1 MSLQWISNFLEAQA
15 AELGAARN
23 TQEAYGRDLKDFLT
37 FLEARS
43 ASFSTANRTMLE
55 DYLVQCEAIGLA
67 TATKARRLSSIKQ
80 LYRFAF
86 EENLR
91 KDNPAIQIRGPKK
104 DKRLPRSLSLQEVE
118 QLLQTA
124 CRMPNQRANKMR
136 LTCLME
142 LLYATGMRVTELVSL
157 PVATVRGNPDMILV
171 RGKGG
176 KERMVPLSPSARDAV
191 ILWMSL
197 RDSDEASSKSTFL
210 FPSRGKDGHLTR
222 IWFFQQIKKLAL
234 MSGINPKKVTPHSL
248 RHAFATHLLAG
259 GADLRSIQI
268 LLGHADIATTEI
280 YTHIQEERL
289 RELVLEHHPLAQPQK
304 TGA

>member
-1 MSLQWISNFLEAQA
+1 MSILWISNFLEAQA

-23 TQEAYGRDLKDFLT
+23 TQEAYGRDLKDFLS
-37 FLEARS
+37 FLESRGAGF
-43 ASFSTANRTMLE
+43 ATADRAMVE

-86 EENLR
+86 EEELR
-91 KDNPAIQIRGPKK
+91 KDNPAIQVRGPRK
-104 DKRLPRSLSLQEVE
+104 DKRLPKSLSLQEVE

-124 CRMPNQRANKMR
+124 HTMPKQRADKMR
-136 LTCLME
+136 LTCLMD

-157 PVATVRGNPDMILV
+157 PVAAVRGNPDMILV

-176 KERMVPLSPSARDAV
+176 KERMVPLSPGARDAV
-191 ILWMSL
+191 ILWLSV
-197 RDSDEASSKSTFL
+197 RDQDEAHTKSTFL
-210 FPSRGKDGHLTR
+210 FPSRGKQGHLTR

-234 MSGINPKKVTPHSL
+234 MAGVNVEKVTPHSL

-259 GADLRSIQI
+259 GADLRSIQT

-280 YTHIQEERL
+280 YTHIQYERL
-289 RELVLEHHPLAQPQK
+289 RKLVLEHHPLARPQK

>member
-1 MSLQWISNFLEAQA
+1 M
-15 AELGAARN
+15 GAARN
-23 TQEAYGRDLKDFLT
+23 TQEAYGRDLKDFLS
-37 FLEARS
+37 FLESRGAGF
-43 ASFSTANRTMLE
+43 ATADRAMVE

-86 EENLR
+86 EEDLR
-91 KDNPAIQIRGPKK
+91 KDNPAIQVRGPRK
-104 DKRLPRSLSLQEVE
+104 DKRLPKSLSLQEVE

-124 CRMPNQRANKMR
+124 HTMPKQRADKMR
-136 LTCLME
+136 LTCLMD

-157 PVATVRGNPDMILV
+157 PVAAVRGNPDMILV

-191 ILWMSL
+191 ILWLSL
-197 RDSDEASSKSTFL
+197 RDQDEAHTKSAFL
-210 FPSRGKDGHLTR
+210 FPSRGKQGHLTR

-234 MSGINPKKVTPHSL
+234 MAGVNAEKVTPHSL

-259 GADLRSIQI
+259 GADLRSIQT

-280 YTHIQEERL
+280 YTHIQYERL